1 MNTLFAKHILSV
13 PTISGKE
20 DFFIDCI
27 KKWCKIVGIKCSQ
40 DGKGNLYL
48 VKGDAASTK
57 WTPCL
62 ISHLDTVHRKYLP
75 YIQKK
80 ELLPVKI
87 DGDRLYIDGMGI
99 GADCKA
105 GVAICLSVMRKV
117 KSCKC
122 ALFVEEETGM
132 QGSKACDAS
141 FFDNVS
147 YILSWDSP
155 GGNRATRACSGVPMF
170 TDEFF
175 KIIEPIYKSHGITN
189 WNSEPWTDQLTLV
202 KRFGICSVNARNGG
216 GMAAH
221 TDREDCSLKDMND
234 SEQLCLDALSK
245 IPCDRKWEIKYEE
258 PKWEPSKW
266 RSTGKAYGSKLSKEP
281 DLDADEDFGNYVD
294 ELFGLGGGGDD
305 WQSHD
310 DTDICQ
316 FEFTYDDEDQFKL
329 HQKLCEQEDLP
340 VTFDGYHEGSGTAMA
355 EGELQSIKDAYV
367 LWYQIFYDDPS
378 VKTWDQL
385 EDVDDLSDFNDGLI
399 FFDDGLDGT
408 ESVDEIQPENLDDD
422 AEEDA
427 EEEKKEKPEQ
437 MDLFDWIDKQK

>member
-48 VKGDAASTK
+48 VKGDAGSAK

-132 QGSKACDAS
+132 NGSRALDKS

-147 YILSWDSP
+147 YVLSWDSP
-155 GGNRATRACSGVPMF
+155 GGNRATETSSGIPMF
-170 TDEFF
+170 TKEFADIF
-175 KIIEPIYKSHGITN
+175 KPIYAKHGVTN
-189 WNSEPWTDQLTLV
+189 WKHEPFTDTVQIVKQL
-202 KRFGICSVNARNGG
+202 GICCINARNGG

-234 SEQLCLDALSK
+234 SEQLCLDAIAG

-266 RSTGKAYGSKLSKEP
+266 SFSGKSYGGKLSKEP
-281 DLDADEDFGNYVD
+281 DFDSDEDFGSYVD
-294 ELFGLGGGGDD
+294 ELFGVGGGDD

-310 DTDICQ
+310 DTEMCQ
-316 FEFTYDDEDQFKL
+316 FEFTYEDENQFERHKE
-329 HQKLCEQEDLP
+329 LCEEENLAIIFEDYN
-340 VTFDGYHEGSGTAMA
+340 GRSETAVV
-355 EGELQSIKDAYV
+355 EGELQEIKNAYI

-378 VKTWDQL
+378 VKTWEQL

-399 FFDDGLDGT
+399 FLEDLDN
-408 ESVDEIQPENLDDD
+408 VDDEIQPENLDDD
-422 AEEDA
+422 AK
-427 EEEKKEKPEQ
+427 EEKRENPKQ
-437 MDLFDWIDKQK
+437 MDLFDWIDQQK

>member
-27 KKWCKIVGIKCSQ
+27 KKWCKIVGISCSQ

-48 VKGDAASTK
+48 VKGNAE
-57 WTPCL
+57 WMPCL
-62 ISHLDTVHRKYLP
+62 CSHLDTVHRKYIP
-75 YIQKK
+75 YIERK
-80 ELLPVKI
+80 ELLPVQI
-87 DGDRLYIDGMGI
+87 DGDRLFIDGMGI

-105 GVAICLSVMRKV
+105 GVAICLSVMRKA
-117 KSCKC
+117 KNCKC
-122 ALFVEEETGM
+122 VLFVEEETGM
-132 QGSKACDAS
+132 QGSKALDTS

-147 YILSWDSP
+147 YVLSWDSP
-155 GGNRATRACSGVPMF
+155 GGNRATKTSSGVPMF

-175 KIIEPIYKSHGITN
+175 EIIKPIYKSHGVTN
-189 WNSEPWTDQLTLV
+189 WKHEPFTDTVQIV
-202 KRFGICSVNARNGG
+202 KKVGVCCVNAKNGG

-221 TDREDCSLKDMND
+221 TDKEDCSISEMND
-234 SEQLCLDALSK
+234 SEQLCLDAIAQ

-258 PKWEPSKW
+258 PKWEPSKF
-266 RSTGKAYGSKLSKEP
+266 SSKYPSYQGKFAADPK
-281 DLDADEDFGNYVD
+281 DDEDFGSYVD

-329 HQKLCEQEDLP
+329 HQKLCEQENLP
-340 VTFDGYHEGSGTAMA
+340 VTFDGYHEGGGTSTA

-367 LWYQIFYDDPS
+367 LWYQVFYDDPS
-378 VKTWDQL
+378 VRTWDQL

-399 FFDDGLDGT
+399 FFDGLDDT
-408 ESVDEIQPENLDDD
+408 ESVDGIQPENLDD
-422 AEEDA
+422 
-427 EEEKKEKPEQ
+427 EEEKKKPEQ
-437 MDLFDWIDKQK
+437 MDLFDWINRR

>member
-13 PTISGKE
+13 PTISGEE

-48 VKGDAASTK
+48 VKGDAGSAK

-132 QGSKACDAS
+132 NGSRALDKS

-147 YILSWDSP
+147 YVLSWDSP
-155 GGNRATRACSGVPMF
+155 GGNRATETSSGVPMF
-170 TDEFF
+170 TKEFADIF
-175 KIIEPIYKSHGITN
+175 KPIYAKHGVTN
-189 WNSEPWTDQLTLV
+189 WKHEPFTDTVQIVKQL
-202 KRFGICSVNARNGG
+202 GICCINARNGG

-221 TDREDCSLKDMND
+221 TDHEDCSLKDMND
-234 SEQLCLDALSK
+234 SEQLCLDAIAG

-258 PKWEPSKW
+258 PKWERPKW
-266 RSTGKAYGSKLSKEP
+266 SFSGKSYGGKLSKEP
-281 DLDADEDFGNYVD
+281 DFDSDEDFGSYVD
-294 ELFGLGGGGDD
+294 ELFGLDGSGDGGD
-305 WQSHD
+305 WQTHD
-310 DTDICQ
+310 DTEMCQ
-316 FEFTYDDEDQFKL
+316 FMFAYEDESQFERHKE
-329 HQKLCEQEDLP
+329 LCEEENLAIIFEDYN
-340 VTFDGYHEGSGTAMA
+340 DRSETATV
-355 EGELQSIKDAYV
+355 EGELQEIKNAYV

-378 VKTWDQL
+378 VKTWEQL

-399 FFDDGLDGT
+399 FLEDLDNVDDEVQPDGLD
-408 ESVDEIQPENLDDD
+408 ND
-422 AEEDA
+422 AEE
-427 EEEKKEKPEQ
+427 EVEKKEKPEQ
-437 MDLFDWIDKQK
+437 MDLFDWIDQQK

>member
-40 DGKGNLYL
+40 DGKRNLYL
-48 VKGDAASTK
+48 VKGNAASAE

-105 GVAICLSVMRKV
+105 GVAICLSVMRKA

-132 QGSKACDAS
+132 NGSRALDKS

-147 YILSWDSP
+147 YVLSWDSP
-155 GGNRATRACSGVPMF
+155 GGNRATETSSGVPMF
-170 TDEFF
+170 TKEFADIF
-175 KIIEPIYKSHGITN
+175 KPIYAKHGVTN
-189 WNSEPWTDQLTLV
+189 WKHEPFTDTVQIVKQL
-202 KRFGICSVNARNGG
+202 GICCINARNGG

-234 SEQLCLDALSK
+234 SEQLCLDAIAG

-258 PKWEPSKW
+258 PKWERPKW
-266 RSTGKAYGSKLSKEP
+266 SFSGKSYGGKLSKEP
-281 DLDADEDFGNYVD
+281 DFDADEDFGRYVD
-294 ELFGLGGGGDD
+294 ELFGLDGSGDGDD

-310 DTDICQ
+310 DTEMCQ
-316 FEFTYDDEDQFKL
+316 FMFAYEDESQFERHKE
-329 HQKLCEQEDLP
+329 LCDKENLAVIFEDYN
-340 VTFDGYHEGSGTAMA
+340 DRSETATV
-355 EGELQSIKDAYV
+355 EGELQEIKNAYV

-378 VKTWDQL
+378 VKTWEQL

-399 FFDDGLDGT
+399 FLEDLDNMDD
-408 ESVDEIQPENLDDD
+408 EVQPENLDDD
-422 AEEDA
+422 TEEDA
-427 EEEKKEKPEQ
+427 EEEKKEKPKQ
-437 MDLFDWIDKQK
+437 MDLFDWIDQQK

>member
-48 VKGDAASTK
+48 VKGDAGSAK

-132 QGSKACDAS
+132 NGSRALDKS

-147 YILSWDSP
+147 YVLSWDSP
-155 GGNRATRACSGVPMF
+155 GGNRATETSSGVPMF
-170 TDEFF
+170 TKEFADIF
-175 KIIEPIYKSHGITN
+175 KPIYAKHGVTN
-189 WNSEPWTDQLTLV
+189 WKHEPFTDTVQIVKQL
-202 KRFGICSVNARNGG
+202 GICCINARNGG

-234 SEQLCLDALSK
+234 SEQLCLDAIAG

-258 PKWEPSKW
+258 PKWERPKW
-266 RSTGKAYGSKLSKEP
+266 SFSGKSYGGKLSKEP
-281 DLDADEDFGNYVD
+281 DFDADEDFGSYVD
-294 ELFGLGGGGDD
+294 ELFGLDGSGDGGD
-305 WQSHD
+305 WQTHD
-310 DTDICQ
+310 DTEMCQ
-316 FEFTYDDEDQFKL
+316 FMFAYEDESQFERHKE
-329 HQKLCEQEDLP
+329 LCEEENLAIIFEDYN
-340 VTFDGYHEGSGTAMA
+340 DRSETATV
-355 EGELQSIKDAYV
+355 EGELQEIKNAYV

-378 VKTWDQL
+378 VKTWEQL

-399 FFDDGLDGT
+399 FLEDLDNVDD
-408 ESVDEIQPENLDDD
+408 EVQPENLDDD
-422 AEEDA
+422 TEEDA

-437 MDLFDWIDKQK
+437 MDLFDWIDQQK

>member
-48 VKGDAASTK
+48 VKGDAASAK

-132 QGSKACDAS
+132 QGSRALDKS

-147 YILSWDSP
+147 YVLSWDSP
-155 GGNRATRACSGVPMF
+155 GGNRATETSSGVPMF
-170 TDEFF
+170 TKEFADIF
-175 KIIEPIYKSHGITN
+175 KPIYAKHGVTN
-189 WNSEPWTDQLTLV
+189 WKHEPFTDTVQVVKQL
-202 KRFGICSVNARNGG
+202 GICCVNAKNGG

-221 TDREDCSLKDMND
+221 TDKEDASISEMNS
-234 SEQLCLDALSK
+234 SEELCLDALAQ

-258 PKWEPSKW
+258 PKWNSSKW
-266 RSTGKAYGSKLSKEP
+266 SGGKVYGGKLSKEP
-281 DLDADEDFGNYVD
+281 DFDADEDFGNYVD
-294 ELFGLGGGGDD
+294 ELFGLGGDD
-305 WQSHD
+305 WQGHD
-310 DTDICQ
+310 DAEMCQ
-316 FEFTYDDEDQFKL
+316 FEFTYEDESQFERHKE
-329 HQKLCEQEDLP
+329 LCEEENLAIIFEDYNNRSETTT
-340 VTFDGYHEGSGTAMA
+340 V
-355 EGELQSIKDAYV
+355 EGELREIKNAYI

-378 VKTWDQL
+378 IKTWEQL
-385 EDVDDLSDFNDGLI
+385 EDVDDLSDFSDGVI
-399 FFDDGLDGT
+399 FLEDLDN
-408 ESVDEIQPENLDDD
+408 VDDEIKPENLDDD
-422 AEEDA
+422 AEEEEK
-427 EEEKKEKPEQ
+427 EEENQENPKQ
-437 MDLFDWIDKQK
+437 MDLFDWIDGHQ